1 MFKKSHKIILFLIFF
16 TLFFSSWLKAE
27 IVDKINIKG
36 NERISVETIKMF
48 ADVSTGDDL
57 SENDLN
63 RLLKKLYN
71 TNFFETVSIKLSNK
85 ILIIDVKE
93 NPIIQNI
100 SYEGIKSSKILE
112 DLNSNNAVSAASQIA
127 SLVLI
132 NSVSCFSIV
141 CWSSFLI
148 VLIL

>member
-63 RLLKKLYN
+63 RLLKKN
-71 TNFFETVSIKLSNK
+71 NK
-85 ILIIDVKE
+85 FK
-93 NPIIQNI
+93 
-100 SYEGIKSSKILE
+100 
-112 DLNSNNAVSAASQIA
+112 
-127 SLVLI
+127 
-132 NSVSCFSIV
+132 
-141 CWSSFLI
+141 
-148 VLIL
+148 